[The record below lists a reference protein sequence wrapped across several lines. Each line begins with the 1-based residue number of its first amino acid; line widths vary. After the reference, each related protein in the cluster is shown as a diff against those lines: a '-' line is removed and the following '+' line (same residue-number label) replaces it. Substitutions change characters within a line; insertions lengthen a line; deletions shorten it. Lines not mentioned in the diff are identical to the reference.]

1 METKELIN
9 ADLILEWM
17 KEQVEQKTQLSPSLY
32 VDASA
37 KLAVLIG
44 DESDKLFDLEQIVA
58 QKRVEFIEAGDSVSK
73 AKVKVE
79 ASDEHKFAR
88 KQKSKIEQI
97 LELIRVAK
105 LRAR

>member
-44 DESDKLFDLEQIVA
+44 DENNKLFILDHKLNQEKYKFMMTNETSVAKAELYMKTLDEYLEFRN
-58 QKRVEFIEAGDSVSK
+58 QKA
-73 AKVKVE
+73 
-79 ASDEHKFAR
+79 
-88 KQKSKIEQI
+88 KIEQI
-97 LELIRVAK
+97 LEL
-105 LRAR
+105 